1 MGCQKW
7 LRLCAHKVVCIMR
20 SIKYSIRLL
29 FFAYLET
36 LISLGMEA
44 DFPNAGKGG
53 LVLMKKLHGACL
65 GDPWSS
71 SVLFRFESLD
81 LEPKSRIYELED
93 CLVNDRNQGPI
104 SIGAEPFFAETVF
117 FFKFFPCFPTSLG
130 NVSFEKL
137 EIEHRSTK
145 II

>member
-1 MGCQKW
+1 MSSDFVSFTKYKFKHFVEIP
-7 LRLCAHKVVCIMR
+7 AVDIMR
-20 SIKYSIRLL
+20 NIKYFIRLT

-104 SIGAEPFFAETVF
+104 SIRAENSFCRNSIYFSIFFHVF
-117 FFKFFPCFPTSLG
+117 PHL
-130 NVSFEKL
+130 
-137 EIEHRSTK
+137 
-145 II
+145 

>member
-1 MGCQKW
+1 MSSDFVSFTKYKFKHFVEIP
-7 LRLCAHKVVCIMR
+7 AVDIMR
-20 SIKYSIRLL
+20 NIKYFIRLT

-104 SIGAEPFFAETVF
+104 SIRAETFFAETDF
-117 FFKFFPCFPTSLG
+117 FFPNFFLMFSHIFGECKF
-130 NVSFEKL
+130 
-137 EIEHRSTK
+137 
-145 II
+145 

>member
-1 MGCQKW
+1 MISDFVSFMNYK
-7 LRLCAHKVVCIMR
+7 LKHFVDAVDIMR
-20 SIKYSIRLL
+20 EIKHLIRLM

-93 CLVNDRNQGPI
+93 CY
-104 SIGAEPFFAETVF
+104 
-117 FFKFFPCFPTSLG
+117 
-130 NVSFEKL
+130 
-137 EIEHRSTK
+137 
-145 II
+145 